1 MKYIVLRFIEG
12 LCFIVAFVS
21 FAIISGYIESDVPI
35 MNLMPGFIIITAVMV
50 LCVFLAWLIEEVLN
64 Y

>member
-12 LCFIVAFVS
+12 FCFIVAIASLV
-21 FAIISGYIESDVPI
+21 IISGFIESDVPLVD
-35 MNLMPGFIIITAVMV
+35 LMPGFIIITAVMV
-50 LCVFLAWLIEEVLN
+50 VCVFLAWLIEEVLN

>member
-12 LCFIVAFVS
+12 FCFIVAIASLV
-21 FAIISGYIESDVPI
+21 IISGFIENDVPLVD
-35 MNLMPGFIIITAVMV
+35 LMPGFIIITAVMV
-50 LCVFLAWLIEEVLN
+50 VCVFLAWLIEEVLN

>member
-12 LCFIVAFVS
+12 FCFIVAIASLV
-21 FAIISGYIESDVPI
+21 IISGYIESDVPI
-35 MNLMPGFIIITAVMV
+35 MNLMPGFIILTALMV
-50 LCVFLAWLIEEVLN
+50 LCIFLAWLIDEVLN

>member
-12 LCFIVAFVS
+12 FCFIVALVS
-21 FAIISGYIESDVPI
+21 LVIISGFIESDAPLVDF
-35 MNLMPGFIIITAVMV
+35 MPGFIIVTAVMV
-50 LCVFLAWLIEEVLN
+50 VCVFLAWLIEEVLN